1 MFTSLGKN
9 DLVLMSFVLQEDFN
23 RTSLVVSPSKNPHI
37 IAPVGSAC
45 NTIPP
50 LNILGKVKQLQELKE
65 NARTI
70 EKKINILALLF
81 LF

>member
-1 MFTSLGKN
+1 MLTSLGKN
-9 DLVLMSFVLQEDFN
+9 DIALIFLVLQEDFN
-23 RTSLVVSPSKNPHI
+23 STSLVLPSKNPHI

-50 LNILGKVKQLQELKE
+50 LNILGKVKQLYELKE
-65 NARTI
+65 NARI
-70 EKKINILALLF
+70 IPNKINILPLLS